1 MSNIIRATLAIAI
14 VALLAACSRSGAA
27 DVPTG
32 VSPTA
37 SPPGL
42 GAIEHATGPTDVVL
56 RYDVGGGMM
65 MAGWAASQA
74 PIFTL
79 YGDGTVVF
87 RNQTAEMPPPEGSV
101 TRTNPFRTARLSE
114 EQIQDLLV
122 FALGE
127 STLGV
132 ARAQYDNPMITDVGT
147 STFTVDAG
155 GLKKTVSV
163 YALGMETEGVPDQG
177 ARRAFNALATR
188 LGDFDQGGSIATDVY
203 EPTAYRGVLMDGTG
217 MVVPDVRT
225 WPWKDIK
232 PADFA
237 GPADPNAFQM
247 ATRTLTPDEVAGL
260 GVDGPEGGFG
270 GMVLSGPGGGTLY
283 SLAVRPLLP
292 DETE

>member
-1 MSNIIRATLAIAI
+1 
-14 VALLAACSRSGAA
+14 
-27 DVPTG
+27 
-32 VSPTA
+32 
-37 SPPGL
+37 
-42 GAIEHATGPTDVVL
+42 
-56 RYDVGGGMM
+56 MM

-147 STFTVDAG
+147 STFTVNAG

-163 YALGMETEGVPDQG
+163 YALGMESEGVPDQG

-217 MVVPDVRT
+217 MVVPDART

-237 GPADPNAFQM
+237 GPADPNAFQI
-247 ATRTLTPDEVAGL
+247 ATRTLTPAEVAVL
-260 GVDGPEGGFG
+260 GVDGPEGGFQ
-270 GMVLSGPGGGTLY
+270 GMITSGPGDGKLY

-292 DETE
+292 DETQ